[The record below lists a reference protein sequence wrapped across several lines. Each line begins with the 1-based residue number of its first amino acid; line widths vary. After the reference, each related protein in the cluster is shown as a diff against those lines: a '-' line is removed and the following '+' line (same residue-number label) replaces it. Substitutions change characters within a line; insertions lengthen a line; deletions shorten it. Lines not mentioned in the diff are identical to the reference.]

1 MKTKVITTLMIV
13 LFLASMLSLTKPVI
27 APPPPGMISYW
38 RLDEGS
44 GTIAYDSV
52 GTNDGSVTNPNW
64 SLYGM
69 VGGCIQSSPHGSTYA
84 RVSNSL
90 SLNVPGDQLTVEAW
104 VYLFGSSYLEGQ
116 GNAGYVAAKDISEGY
131 LSYGLLVGGWWR
143 GLFQFTVE
151 TIENGWRYVDSTIDF
166 PAGTWFHM
174 VGVYDGS
181 QLRLYVN
188 GVLNNVAAQS
198 GTIASGPGPFWIG
211 KYPGLNGY
219 DWAYYGKIDEVA
231 IYNRAL
237 SAEEIRQHYE
247 NGLKGLGYYIPNQ
260 PPVADAGTDQTVEQN
275 RYGGADVTL
284 DGFGSTDDGQL
295 QPLTYTWTWSEGSAA
310 GVNPTV
316 TLPLGTTTVT
326 ITVYDGQY
334 TDTDTVVITVQ
345 DTTPPTISVTV
356 TPKTLWPPNHKY
368 VDVTAI
374 LTVSDICDPSPE
386 VTLVS
391 VTSNEPDDAR
401 GIGDGN
407 TINDIVIVDTYCFKL
422 RAERDGAGTG
432 RVYTI
437 IYRVT
442 DESGNSAIASAA
454 VIVPHARQ

>member
-69 VGGCIQSSPHGSTYA
+69 VGGCIQSSPRGSTYA

-247 NGLKGLGYYIPNQ
+247 NGLKAPARIGSCDSAGIPKDIFQLSQGICVKGTGYLPSTTYSIYLVNDTTWIEGIPIPQRVVGTEATVSSDAFGNVSTTVLWNAPLKPGRYDIVVDVNGDGYYNASI
-260 PPVADAGTDQTVEQN
+260 DA
-275 RYGGADVTL
+275 L
-284 DGFGSTDDGQL
+284 DESYIQVK
-295 QPLTYTWTWSEGSAA
+295 S
-310 GVNPTV
+310 GVFVVPEYW
-316 TLPLGTTTVT
+316 LGT
-326 ITVYDGQY
+326 
-334 TDTDTVVITVQ
+334 
-345 DTTPPTISVTV
+345 
-356 TPKTLWPPNHKY
+356 
-368 VDVTAI
+368 I
-374 LTVSDICDPSPE
+374 LG
-386 VTLVS
+386 LVGCF
-391 VTSNEPDDAR
+391 VALGVFRVAKRKRKP
-401 GIGDGN
+401 GD
-407 TINDIVIVDTYCFKL
+407 
-422 RAERDGAGTG
+422 
-432 RVYTI
+432 
-437 IYRVT
+437 
-442 DESGNSAIASAA
+442 
-454 VIVPHARQ
+454 